1 LQEKLA
7 AAETAQEKSHE
18 QLVDLKK
25 QVKKDQTTSTQKL
38 KKAEQQCSEKETDL
52 AKAVQSRDSFEIEVK
67 RLK

>member
-52 AKAVQSRDSFEIEVK
+52 AKAVQ
-67 RLK
+67 